1 MEAGQLFAQ
10 LRKEL
15 HGVAR
20 DLYLYY
26 LYLVGLHVS
35 QLEGEKIE
43 DKKIIECKNHQMIKE
58 SYVKIRALEEEII
71 RLGELLGI
79 DQASFPFGELDNKKP
94 L

>member
-1 MEAGQLFAQ
+1 MDAGQLFAQ

-43 DKKIIECKNHQMIKE
+43 DKKIIATRGRKN
-58 SYVKIRALEEEII
+58 
-71 RLGELLGI
+71 
-79 DQASFPFGELDNKKP
+79 
-94 L
+94 

>member
-26 LYLVGLHVS
+26 LY
-35 QLEGEKIE
+35 EKIE

-58 SYVKIRALEEEII
+58 SYVKIRALEEKII
-71 RLGELLGI
+71 RIGELLGI
-79 DQASFPFGELDNKKP
+79 DQASCPIGELDNKKP

>member
-1 MEAGQLFAQ
+1 MDAGQLFAQ

-15 HGVAR
+15 NGVAR

-26 LYLVGLHVS
+26 LYLIGLHVS

-58 SYVKIRALEEEII
+58 SYLKIRSLEEKIMSI
-71 RLGELLGI
+71 GELLGI
-79 DQASFPFGELDNKKP
+79 DQAS
-94 L
+94 

>member
-1 MEAGQLFAQ
+1 MDAGQLFAQ
-10 LRKEL
+10 LRTEL
-15 HGVAR
+15 YGVAR

-58 SYVKIRALEEEII
+58 SYVKIRALEEKII
-71 RLGELLGI
+71 SIGELLGI
-79 DQASFPFGELDNKKP
+79 DQASCPFGELDNKKP